1 MSSWVGDHDYCR
13 KCTKQSQL
21 QYRLGIS
28 IPERLCGKKSV
39 SSNFQQ
45 NMPTIGEET
54 RNRPSYYSWNLDPNC
69 LCTDSLQQKWS
80 RRDLHAFPTFALIQ
94 KVLKKVEEEK
104 LSSVVI
110 VTPTWQTR
118 SWSSELLRL
127 SLRKPIILPVNE
139 DLIKG
144 PQNQ

>member
-1 MSSWVGDHDYCR
+1 M
-13 KCTKQSQL
+13 
-21 QYRLGIS
+21 
-28 IPERLCGKKSV
+28 

-118 SWSSELLRL
+118 SWYSELLRL